1 MEGFKGKKQQVHRGK
16 YVMIIYFSG
25 TGNSYSVA
33 KKLAAAIG
41 DEAVPLIRL
50 AENPDSYDLEK
61 EDRIGI
67 VFPVYYGDVPKPVEE
82 FFKTVKLSQYTY
94 FYGVATC
101 GGSYGNSLCHLRGIL
116 KNRGC
121 DLKYSKVSFMIANST
136 ATWKKN
142 VSYDY
147 HKLDGENDLVRE
159 VARAVEQKQI
169 DYSMTKSSIMGSI
182 LSSNLV
188 KSIGMKRFIV
198 SVDKDACVGCGLC
211 IRICPSHNL
220 DMKNGMAVVGD
231 HCAFCMACVHT
242 CPQGGMMVNGHAIRK
257 ENQYRHPEVE
267 LQEMFLRKGDVR

>member
-1 MEGFKGKKQQVHRGK
+1 MV
-16 YVMIIYFSG
+16 IYFSG
-25 TGNSYSVA
+25 TGNSYSFA
-33 KKLAAAIG
+33 KKLAATVG

-50 AENPDSYDLEK
+50 VENPDSYDLEK
-61 EDRIGI
+61 EGCIGI

-82 FFKTVKLSQYTY
+82 FFKSAKLSQYTY

-101 GGSYGNSLCHLRGIL
+101 GGSYGNSLCHLREIL
-116 KNRGC
+116 KSRGC
-121 DLKYSKVSFMIANST
+121 DLKYGKVSFMIANST

-182 LSSNLV
+182 LSSDLV

-220 DMKNGMAVVGD
+220 DMKNGKAAVGN

-242 CPQGGMMVNGHAIRK
+242 CPHGGMMVNGHAIKK